1 MNVATM
7 IDSVQ
12 YTQAQYCMHEHCDGD
27 SSDHNAVHGLA
38 WARCWFGDL
47 EAHTTVPAHDWM
59 TDKCVEIRIGSSAG
73 YLPYCNG
80 THLQCSTKVPP

>member
-1 MNVATM
+1 MGTVRITTPSM
-7 IDSVQ
+7 GWRGRVVGLVTWRLIQQ
-12 YTQAQYCMHEHCDGD
+12 YQFCDKPVDEHYYRTVHT
-27 SSDHNAVHGLA
+27 SSQRD
-38 WARCWFGDL
+38 
-47 EAHTTVPAHDWM
+47 DWM